1 MDYYDRLARDYDRYE
16 EMCDRQADEAMRKVK
31 NKLSAVVKEYG
42 TYFANDDIKA
52 LIKLLGYKDENDKA
66 RSDVGNLIY
75 ELEGL
80 KDEVSEHYS
89 TPHLFLIDMLEEC

>member
-1 MDYYDRLARDYDRYE
+1 MSYYKRLADEYDRYE

-31 NKLSAVVKEYG
+31 NKLSAVVKKYG
-42 TYFANDDIKA
+42 TYFANDDIKT
-52 LIKLLGYKDENDKA
+52 LIKLLGYKDENDKV

-75 ELEGL
+75 ELEEL
-80 KDEVSEHYS
+80 KDEVSEYYS